1 MHGKSVGLRMGTIPA
16 GTPCLTLERIRSI
29 KDAGIDQL
37 AFSIDGPNAL
47 KHDELSSV
55 DGAFDLTIRGRS
67 RTH

>member
-16 GTPCLTLERIRSI
+16 GTPRLTREHIRSI

-47 KHDELSSV
+47 KHDEFRRV
-55 DGAFDLTIRGRS
+55 DGSFDLTIRGRS

>member
-47 KHDELSSV
+47 KHDEFSSV
-55 DGAFDLTIRGRS
+55 DGSFDLTIRGRS